1 MKDSNASPENGACNW
16 IKDFEHNIGVYCND
30 EMFPYFFEQCIFL
43 VYMQSQSKRN
53 LFESLYLRIS
63 TDSGNFNPQKSL
75 NAALPRQG
83 RLFITYSTI
92 NRSSSVWLSIHL
104 VCRPCRIT
112 LKSSAARFKS
122 SACEDLTWYNLK
134 ELRSA
139 LTRKVSEEIR
149 LLSKHLLNFKATG
162 RPLPWQQG
170 LDSNEKW
177 LPVYLQL

>member
-1 MKDSNASPENGACNW
+1 MVYETIVDVIECTRSIPQCTEIRSVHPIITQLLENTHNALWRIPMRHQKMAHATESKTSNTTS
-16 IKDFEHNIGVYCND
+16 VLYCND

-43 VYMQSQSKRN
+43 VYIQSQSKRN

-104 VCRPCRIT
+104 VCKPCRIT
-112 LKSSAARFKS
+112 LKII
-122 SACEDLTWYNLK
+122 CC
-134 ELRSA
+134 
-139 LTRKVSEEIR
+139 
-149 LLSKHLLNFKATG
+149 
-162 RPLPWQQG
+162 
-170 LDSNEKW
+170 
-177 LPVYLQL
+177 